1 MRYGYGTTTITP
13 SLDCKSQKLRTM
25 PLTHPHPLFMLLRVE
40 KQWTSI
46 IFFFIFMGGRE
57 EICLHPHLF
66 HSLLLRLKSYPPLL
80 KIIIASEKKAA
91 FYERKQLPSNERL
104 WRSDSHARR
113 MFIQMV
119 SEHQS
124 LWHDMLLKI
133 KKYWNGSDKLSLSS
147 FGLLNKKDLNHT
159 FRNCLS

>member
-1 MRYGYGTTTITP
+1 MVLLLLHLLWIAKVKNWEQCLSLTP
-13 SLDCKSQKLRTM
+13 TPYLCFWEWKNNE
-25 PLTHPHPLFMLLRVE
+25 HLLYSSSYLWE
-40 KQWTSI
+40 AGKK
-46 IFFFIFMGGRE
+46 FAF
-57 EICLHPHLF
+57 HPHLF

>member
-1 MRYGYGTTTITP
+1 MVLLLLHLLWIAKVKNWEQCLSLTP
-13 SLDCKSQKLRTM
+13 TPYLCFWEWKNNE
-25 PLTHPHPLFMLLRVE
+25 HLLYSSSYLWE
-40 KQWTSI
+40 AGKK
-46 IFFFIFMGGRE
+46 FAF
-57 EICLHPHLF
+57 HPHLF

-91 FYERKQLPSNERL
+91 FYEKKQLPSNERL

>member
-1 MRYGYGTTTITP
+1 MVLLLLHLLWIAKVKNWEQCLSLTP
-13 SLDCKSQKLRTM
+13 TPYLCFWEWKNNE
-25 PLTHPHPLFMLLRVE
+25 HLLYSSSYLWE
-40 KQWTSI
+40 AGKK
-46 IFFFIFMGGRE
+46 FAF
-57 EICLHPHLF
+57 HPHLF

-133 KKYWNGSDKLSLSS
+133 KKNWNGSDKLSLSS

>member
-57 EICLHPHLF
+57 EICL
-66 HSLLLRLKSYPPLL
+66 SPPFVSFITPTLEIL
-80 KIIIASEKKAA
+80 PAAAENIIASEKKAA

-104 WRSDSHARR
+104 WRIDSHVRC

>member
-1 MRYGYGTTTITP
+1 MVLLLLHLLWIAKVKNWEQCLSLTP
-13 SLDCKSQKLRTM
+13 TPYLCFWEWKNNE
-25 PLTHPHPLFMLLRVE
+25 HLLYSSSYLWE
-40 KQWTSI
+40 AGKK
-46 IFFFIFMGGRE
+46 FAF
-57 EICLHPHLF
+57 HPHLF
-66 HSLLLRLKSYPPLL
+66 HSLLLRLKSYPPLQ

-104 WRSDSHARR
+104 WRIDSHARR

>member
-1 MRYGYGTTTITP
+1 MVLLLLHLLWIAKVKNWEQCLSLTP
-13 SLDCKSQKLRTM
+13 TPYLCFWEWKNNE
-25 PLTHPHPLFMLLRVE
+25 HLLYSSSYLWE
-40 KQWTSI
+40 AGKK
-46 IFFFIFMGGRE
+46 FAF
-57 EICLHPHLF
+57 HPHLF
-66 HSLLLRLKSYPPLL
+66 HSFLLRLKSYPPLQ

>member
-1 MRYGYGTTTITP
+1 MVLLLLHLLWIAKVKNWEQCLSLTP
-13 SLDCKSQKLRTM
+13 TPYLCFWEWKNNE
-25 PLTHPHPLFMLLRVE
+25 HLLYSSSYLWE
-40 KQWTSI
+40 AGKK
-46 IFFFIFMGGRE
+46 FAF
-57 EICLHPHLF
+57 HPHLF

-133 KKYWNGSDKLSLSS
+133 KSIGMGVINFPSPPSAFWI
-147 FGLLNKKDLNHT
+147 KKI
-159 FRNCLS
+159 

>member
-1 MRYGYGTTTITP
+1 MVLLLLHLLWIAKVKNWEQCLSLTP
-13 SLDCKSQKLRTM
+13 TPYLCFWEWKNNE
-25 PLTHPHPLFMLLRVE
+25 HLLYSSSYLWE
-40 KQWTSI
+40 AGKK
-46 IFFFIFMGGRE
+46 FAF
-57 EICLHPHLF
+57 HPHLF
-66 HSLLLRLKSYPPLL
+66 HSLLLRLKSYPPLQ

>member
-1 MRYGYGTTTITP
+1 MVLLLLHLLWIAKVKNWEQCLSLTP
-13 SLDCKSQKLRTM
+13 TPYLCFWEWKNNE
-25 PLTHPHPLFMLLRVE
+25 HLLYSSSYLWE
-40 KQWTSI
+40 AGKK
-46 IFFFIFMGGRE
+46 FAF
-57 EICLHPHLF
+57 HPHLF

-124 LWHDMLLKI
+124 LWHEMLLKI
-133 KKYWNGSDKLSLSS
+133 KKSIGTGVINFPSPPSAFWI
-147 FGLLNKKDLNHT
+147 KKI
-159 FRNCLS
+159 